1 MSSQARLAK
10 RTNTQVKAIFK
21 VVELRGLEPLTFSL
35 RRLHLRSEQP
45 SQASGLLLRMH
56 SGTGRLRSGAHR
68 GHTAD
73 RFHAMPAPLGVL
85 VRFNGWR
92 ESVTVQASR
101 PFDRV
106 EVAHLVAQRPKPR
119 TGLLDGSSG

>member
-1 MSSQARLAK
+1 MNRNRTCPSTSSSRRKPWPNADRRAPFDLAECRL
-10 RTNTQVKAIFK
+10 T
-21 VVELRGLEPLTFSL
+21 
-35 RRLHLRSEQP
+35 
-45 SQASGLLLRMH
+45 SQKTGGASGIRTPDL
-56 SGTGRLRSGAHR
+56 
-68 GHTAD
+68 
-73 RFHAMPAPLGVL
+73 FHAMPAPLGVL